1 MLEVVGLRKTFK
13 SDKEEVFALD
23 DVSLFAEPG
32 EIVTLLGPSG
42 CGKTTTLRC
51 IAGLEHPNSGE
62 IHIDGS
68 TVFSSAQDVD
78 TKASQRK
85 LAMVFQSYAIW
96 PHMTVFRNVAF
107 PLRAAKV
114 PRSELEQRVQ
124 RALEMVGLAHAAQR
138 PATKLSGGQQ
148 QRVALARAIV
158 QRSSL
163 LLLDEPLSNLDAA
176 LRIQMRSELKSI
188 QREVGTTSIYVTH
201 DQEEAMSLSDRVY
214 LFKDGRIVDSGIP
227 EELYLRPKSNF
238 AACFLGAANILS
250 VRGITAEAGHFRATL
265 ENGLSFAAVRTGALP
280 SGEINI
286 MVRPEHVEISETA
299 LGLSSSPN
307 LSANGTIVRRSFS
320 GNLVDYTV
328 NLSDQFLEIR
338 AQTLSHK
345 LVPVGA
351 KVTVNVPAE
360 NCIVVDAE
368 VDEKLN
374 GGMVLTL

>member
-13 SDKEEVFALD
+13 SDKEEILALD
-23 DVSLFAEPG
+23 DVSLVAEPG

-51 IAGLEHPNSGE
+51 IAGLEHPSSGE
-62 IHIDGS
+62 ISIDGS
-68 TVFSSAQDVD
+68 TVFSSAQNVD
-78 TKASQRK
+78 IKASQRK
-85 LAMVFQSYAIW
+85 LSMVFQSYAIW

-114 PRSELEQRVQ
+114 PRLEMEQRVQ
-124 RALEMVGLAHAAQR
+124 RALEMVGLAHTAQR

-176 LRIQMRSELKSI
+176 LRIQMRGELKSI

-214 LFKDGRIVDSGIP
+214 LFKDGRIVDSGVP

-238 AACFLGAANILS
+238 AARFLGAANIFA
-250 VRGITAEAGHFRATL
+250 VRGVVAEAGHFRATL
-265 ENGLSFAAVRTGALP
+265 ESGLSFAAVGTGDLP
-280 SGEINI
+280 AGKVDI

-299 LGLSSSPN
+299 DGLSSSPN
-307 LSANGTIVRRSFS
+307 LSATGTIIGRSFS

-328 NLSDQFLEIR
+328 RLSDQSLEIR
-338 AQTLSHK
+338 AQTLSQN
-345 LVPVGA
+345 LVPVDA
-351 KVTVNVPAE
+351 TVTINVPAE

-374 GGMVLTL
+374 GTSVPAL